1 MHSNTTF
8 LPEARPSER
17 NVHRGDDD
25 QIPLPETIVI
35 ADANPWVRRELN
47 NHLHPHFGVDTIA
60 DARSP
65 SEVLQQIADPR
76 CRVLVIDPCMP
87 TIGQTDGIPLLR
99 RICCL
104 RRDLQILVLARQPQQ
119 LLRDKALPRQIG
131 HVYSKNISATWLCR
145 FVDRALAH
153 AEAA

>member
-1 MHSNTTF
+1 MHAAVAFVDS
-8 LPEARPSER
+8 LPRSDTRLEHVRTP
-17 NVHRGDDD
+17 HRHTS
-25 QIPLPETIVI
+25 PTLLL

-47 NHLHPHFGVDTIA
+47 NHLHPHFGADVIA
-60 DARSP
+60 EARSP
-65 SEVLQQIADPR
+65 SDVLQQIADPR

-99 RICCL
+99 RVCCL

-119 LLRDKALPRQIG
+119 LLRDKAFPRQIG
-131 HVYSKNISATWLCR
+131 HVYGKNISATWLCR
-145 FVDRALAH
+145 FVDRALAQ